1 MRRFGAGL
9 ASADPAVPFLSSGSA
24 MPSHP
29 LLRLAG
35 DVREVRGFLELH
47 VSAASRIAESNKALR
62 WPRNRSMQQDERIP
76 QIPVME
82 EASLRRDLVRLVS
95 DFQDP
100 LVVLRPLM
108 VAELA
113 PLRHRRPDVPGLEI
127 PERSAVPSARR
138 PSTRLPPRRSLSGWG
153 RRGEAPSRVEP
164 PTPPRRS

>member
-76 QIPVME
+76 QIPVMA
-82 EASLRRDLVRLVS
+82 EASLRHDIVRLVF
-95 DFQDP
+95 DFDTP
-100 LVVLRPLM
+100 IVFLSLLFVV
-108 VAELA
+108 
-113 PLRHRRPDVPGLEI
+113 
-127 PERSAVPSARR
+127 
-138 PSTRLPPRRSLSGWG
+138 
-153 RRGEAPSRVEP
+153 
-164 PTPPRRS
+164 